1 MGMKGAITVLMK
13 ECEFLGLEFGE
24 LLKFIK
30 TKPQAFPNKTVE
42 AYNVYKKEWD

>member
-1 MGMKGAITVLMK
+1 MGLKGAITVLMK

-42 AYNVYKKEWD
+42 AFRVFQKEWD